1 MFNFSFLD
9 FFRRL
14 TVKSLRHQFL
24 EHLGLEKLEAYQRE
38 VFKKTVHNI
47 YAFYTNKNQGQS
59 EGDQG
64 EFDINILTYI

>member
-1 MFNFSFLD
+1 M
-9 FFRRL
+9 
-14 TVKSLRHQFL
+14 
-24 EHLGLEKLEAYQRE
+24 GLEKLEADQRE
-38 VFKKTVHNI
+38 VFKKTVHNV